1 MDTIILQVLI
11 TGILMGGV
19 YGLIALSL
27 NLVFGVIK
35 VINFAHGEF
44 LMIGMYASFF
54 LVLYTGL
61 SPYLAIPVIVIF
73 LFFVGSLAF
82 ILVIKP
88 TLKAQEMNQILL
100 TMGLS
105 IFLQNVAL
113 YLFRSDL
120 RQLSLP
126 IAAKTF
132 IIGSYF
138 IEIPKLLAFF
148 ISLGTALVLYLFLQ
162 KTALGRSI
170 RAVADNREA
179 AELMGLNVNRIYM
192 VAFAIGIS
200 CLGVA
205 GPILLPFFY
214 TSPTVGGLFTLTAFI
229 IVVLGTLGSFGG
241 ALIGGLI
248 VGVGESFGSLFL
260 PGSTGPLAIYIIF
273 ILTLLFKPEG
283 LFGRR
288 LN

>member
-1 MDTIILQVLI
+1 MDTSLLQTLI

-54 LVLYTGL
+54 LALYTGL
-61 SPYLAIPVIVIF
+61 SPYLIIPMIALF
-73 LFFVGSLAF
+73 LFLVAFLAF
-82 ILVIKP
+82 TLLIKP
-88 TLKAQEMNQILL
+88 VLKAPEMNQILL

-105 IFLQNVAL
+105 VFLQNVAL
-113 YLFRSDL
+113 ILFHSDFRRL
-120 RQLSLP
+120 KLP
-126 IAAKTF
+126 ISLETI

-138 IEIPKLLAFF
+138 IDLPRLLAFF
-148 ISLGTALVLYLFLQ
+148 ISLGIAFVLYLFLK
-162 KTALGRSI
+162 KTGLGRSI

-179 AELMGLNVNRIYM
+179 AELMGLNVDRIYM
-192 VAFAIGIS
+192 VAFGIGIA

-214 TSPTVGGLFTLTAFI
+214 TTPTVGGLFTLTAFI

-241 ALIGGLI
+241 ALVGGLI
-248 VGVGESFGSLFL
+248 IGVAESFGSLFL

-283 LFGRR
+283 LFARR
-288 LN
+288 T